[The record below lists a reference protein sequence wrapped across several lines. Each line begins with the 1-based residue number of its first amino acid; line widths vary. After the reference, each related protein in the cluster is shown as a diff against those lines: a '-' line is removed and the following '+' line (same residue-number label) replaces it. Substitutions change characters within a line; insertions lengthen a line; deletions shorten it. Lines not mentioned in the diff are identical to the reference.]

1 MITKKLSE
9 LSPGERGIVC
19 DVATEP
25 NVRDQ
30 WLELGIG
37 VGEEISMEGQSPFG
51 DPIIVGLMNYRLSI
65 RKRDAENIVL
75 RNVEQKFI

>member
-1 MITKKLSE
+1 
-9 LSPGERGIVC
+9 
-19 DVATEP
+19 
-25 NVRDQ
+25 
-30 WLELGIG
+30 
-37 VGEEISMEGQSPFG
+37 MEGQSPFG